1 MTKKWEGP
9 TTDSLEKR
17 GRKVDESGVVEGMAW
32 IGIVAGACGVG
43 AALIGLVVY
52 LI

>member
-9 TTDSLEKR
+9 TESLEKR
-17 GRKVDESGVVEGMAW
+17 GLEVDENGVVEGISW

-43 AALIGLVVY
+43 AALIGLIVY
-52 LI
+52 LL